1 MIIVMESAAALKGWL
16 AKAALSAL
24 GRMMVLRMVL
34 AFIHH
39 RGRMSCSQAAGSI
52 AAESVHR
59 GEVTRFLGRPR
70 WQKVDFNA
78 PLRAALLAKESRRGK
93 FLFRL
98 DATLASQSGK
108 KTQNTFCTGNR
119 SGRSRCPR
127 KRAQGRRYG
136 HKKVVFQKCH
146 RFTFGLLITPSGI
159 RSNCSSKS

>member
-1 MIIVMESAAALKGWL
+1 
-16 AKAALSAL
+16 
-24 GRMMVLRMVL
+24 
-34 AFIHH
+34 
-39 RGRMSCSQAAGSI
+39 MSCSQAAGSI

-78 PLRAALLAKESRRGK
+78 PLRAALLAKENRRGK
-93 FLFRL
+93 FLFLL

-119 SGRSRCPR
+119 SGRSRRLR
-127 KRAQGRRYG
+127 KRAQGRRNG

-146 RFTFGLLITPSGI
+146 CFTFGLLITPSGI
-159 RSNCSSKS
+159 RIPFQVPHDAKESCAEHGLVHRTTAEAAADMD